1 MNLRIH
7 TRSERKELESM
18 IDNDYKSSY
27 VVTGHQER
35 KKKQW
40 GFDLRA

>member
-1 MNLRIH
+1 
-7 TRSERKELESM
+7 M

-35 KKKQW
+35 KKKNNE
-40 GFDLRA
+40 GSICERM